1 MLQNNTKTQQVQT
14 HMYQS
19 KVPQAR
25 QVRQK
30 WSWAVQL
37 SLGRALLASA
47 QQSLR
52 VLGPECNP
60 YFCDYDCEDKVMRL
74 SIVLFVLSS
83 CRNLW
88 QTTSA
93 QSCSSCNTTS
103 TLPSDLCFSA
113 AGGTLES
120 TLEGRK
126 CSALLL
132 CARGRQGRRGCSGL
146 PPSREAFQ
154 PNSSQGLAC
163 STRPKGKCIFR

>member
-60 YFCDYDCEDKVMRL
+60 YFCDYDCDDKVMMCYLYCHHAEFFGKRHPPKAAPLATPPPLRL
-74 SIVLFVLSS
+74 
-83 CRNLW
+83 
-88 QTTSA
+88 QT
-93 QSCSSCNTTS
+93 
-103 TLPSDLCFSA
+103 
-113 AGGTLES
+113 
-120 TLEGRK
+120 
-126 CSALLL
+126 
-132 CARGRQGRRGCSGL
+132 CASQLQVGL
-146 PPSREAFQ
+146 
-154 PNSSQGLAC
+154 
-163 STRPKGKCIFR
+163 